1 MHIKNIIYLI
11 LTCIFSLVLSGCLVT
26 RNEVKEIDQRTQMQ
40 QQVVSLQRS
49 SADVGNRFNEIESA
63 IRDLSGKVD
72 SFDRKIESSI
82 AADNRS
88 LFEVQKT
95 QNLRMNDLQ
104 ESLAKME
111 SQIASLTSEI
121 TALKAKKE
129 NTPQEPTP
137 QKEAV
142 HHRESIGNPPKKS
155 SFDSALDLFK
165 NREWSKAALEF
176 QKFREENPANK
187 KIPEA
192 TYKIAYAFQQMGM
205 KDEAVTFYQD
215 VVAKYPKS
223 EEARK
228 AKVKLKAL
236 K

>member
-1 MHIKNIIYLI
+1 MPIKNIIYSV
-11 LTCIFSLVLSGCLVT
+11 LTCIFSFVLSGCLVT
-26 RNEVKEIDQRTQMQ
+26 RSEVKEIDQRTQMQ
-40 QQVVSLQRS
+40 QQVVNLQKS
-49 SADVGNRFNEIESA
+49 NADVGNRFNEIESA

-72 SFDRKIESSI
+72 TFDRKIESGI

-121 TALKAKKE
+121 TALKAKKD
-129 NTPQEPTP
+129 NPTQEPAP
-137 QKEAV
+137 QKEAS
-142 HHRESIGNPPKKS
+142 HHRDSPQPSTKKS
-155 SFDSALDLFK
+155 SFESAIDLFK

-223 EEARK
+223 DEARK